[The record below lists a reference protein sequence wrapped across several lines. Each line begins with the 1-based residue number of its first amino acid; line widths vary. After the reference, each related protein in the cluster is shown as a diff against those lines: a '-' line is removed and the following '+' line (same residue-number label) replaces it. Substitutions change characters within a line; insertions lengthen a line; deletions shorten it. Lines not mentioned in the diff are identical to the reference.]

1 MNVAITPTAEVLI
14 EQLQALG
21 YKNPELIIEQAL
33 QYFYNQQHIDTAIGF
48 PELTEAEIIEENEQR
63 WQAFQQDPQ
72 GIPHAQV
79 EALFADQSN
88 PS

>member
-1 MNVAITPTAEVLI
+1 MNIAITQTAEALI

-33 QYFYNQQHIDTAIGF
+33 QCFYNQQHIDTTMGF
-48 PELTEAEIIEENEQR
+48 PQLTDVEIIEENEQR
-63 WQAFQQDPQ
+63 WQDFQQDPQ

-79 EALFADQSN
+79 EALFVNQSIL
-88 PS
+88 P